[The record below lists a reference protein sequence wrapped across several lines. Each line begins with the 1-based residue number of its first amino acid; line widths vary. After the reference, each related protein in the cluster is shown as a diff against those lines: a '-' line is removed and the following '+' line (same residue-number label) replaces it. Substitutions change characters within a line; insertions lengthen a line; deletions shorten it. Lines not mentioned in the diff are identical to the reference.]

1 MLLFTAFG
9 VERHQTNIHVR
20 LYNPLYANVEITG
33 DLLGRFHI
41 AFDAHLSNG
50 KFLPAQTTGGNIR
63 QQLWCFNRTA
73 NFYQPFRRTAHPR
86 QRVIQAWGI
95 NRRVE
100 VEVFN
105 PQFTFY
111 VRTVASQFQMQA
123 RDRPLQVAVPLQR
136 TVHIDLVLLHVAGQ
150 LQLGNLHLPA
160 SAVQTAAS
168 FHQAIQF

>member
-63 QQLWCFNRTA
+63 QQLRCFNRTA
-73 NFYQPFRRTAHPR
+73 NFYQPFRRTAQTR

-100 VEVFN
+100 VKVFN
-105 PQFTFY
+105 PQFAFY
-111 VRTVASQFQMQA
+111 VRTVTSQLQMQA
-123 RDRPLQVAVPLQR
+123 RDRPLQVAIPLQR
-136 TVHIDLVLLHVAGQ
+136 TVHIDLVLFHVAGQ
-150 LQLGNLHLPA
+150 LQLRNLHLPA
-160 SAVQTAAS
+160 SAVQTAAR